1 MGNLDVKGLMKIL
14 SKMDKNDLEN
24 GINQAKQIL
33 NQKNANEILDN
44 LQTGKE

>member
-1 MGNLDVKGLMKIL
+1 MSNLDIKNLMKML
-14 SKMDKNDLEN
+14 SKMDKNDLEH

-44 LQTGKE
+44 LQKGKD